1 MPGVEEE
8 KHKAVMRIL
17 WANRFFMMMMP
28 KIVIDYDYDML
39 VLLLPIRTSGAPF
52 RKKPNR
58 MVSHS
63 FSTIF
68 PYY

>member
-17 WANRFFMMMMP
+17 WANRFFMMMMS

-52 RKKPNR
+52 RKKTK
-58 MVSHS
+58 S
-63 FSTIF
+63 FK
-68 PYY
+68 